1 MKIIRNPQDIPCRSL
16 GNTAVTIGVFD
27 GVHRGHLEVIRT
39 LVRIGAQQARSASI
53 LLTFDAHP
61 LTVIHPEMVPPL
73 LTTLDEK
80 LHVLGA
86 LEIDFLVVEEFSRE
100 IAETEYRT
108 FISKRLVE
116 TFGMKHLVVG
126 YDFHLGRAREGSQER
141 FIEEGKRL
149 GFSVTIVPPVV
160 LQGSVVSS
168 TKIRRDIME
177 RRLEHAA
184 RCLGRPYFF
193 EAEVVKGEG
202 LGKSIDFATANMH
215 VPEGGK
221 LLPPKGVYAVEV
233 DVAGKRHGG
242 MMNIGS
248 APTMHGDG
256 ARHIEVHLFDF
267 SKELYGERIRVHC
280 LSFLREERRF
290 ESAGELRAQ
299 LMHDRE
305 TVYAILEKKH

>member
-1 MKIIRNPQDIPCRSL
+1 MKIIRNPQDIPRRSL

-39 LVRIGAQQARSASI
+39 LVRIGAEEARSASI

-86 LEIDFLVVEEFSRE
+86 LDIDFLVVEKFSRE
-100 IAETEYRT
+100 IAETGYRA
-108 FISKRLVE
+108 FIGERLVE

-141 FIEEGKRL
+141 LVEEGRRL

-233 DVAGKRHGG
+233 DVAGGRHGG

-305 TVYAILEKKH
+305 AVCAILEKKH